1 MTPLGPRNLVVLR
14 AGDRSLHGQWIA
26 GAVRDFDLCISYYG
40 NEPDRYR
47 ADTPLWEARKGPK
60 WSCIGEMLEAQPA
73 LLERYDAFW
82 FPDDDLAVE
91 TVTINRM
98 FALFRGFALAL
109 AQPALTRESFHA
121 HPMLLQRPGHVLR
134 HTGFVEVMAPIFD
147 RDALRACLPSFGRSR
162 SGWGLD
168 FVWPRLVGAERRMD
182 IAILDAT
189 PVWHTRPLGGELY
202 RNHPEMNPARDIE
215 RLILEYDLSPEE
227 MATQYTWHGSCRELA
242 PPWPVRLFQ
251 GLRRLN
257 RIRRMKR
264 RMARIRR
271 AAEAVTDAG

>member
-1 MTPLGPRNLVVLR
+1 M
-14 AGDRSLHGQWIA
+14 DRRS
-26 GAVRDFDLCISYYG
+26 VRDFDLCISYYG

-168 FVWPRLVGAERRMD
+168 FVWPRLVGAERRMA